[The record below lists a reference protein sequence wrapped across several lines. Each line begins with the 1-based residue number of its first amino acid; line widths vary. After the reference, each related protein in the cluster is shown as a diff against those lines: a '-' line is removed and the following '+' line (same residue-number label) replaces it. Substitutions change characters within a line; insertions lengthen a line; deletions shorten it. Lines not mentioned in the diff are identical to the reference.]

1 MTDNQLFGRLRG
13 MWIERD
19 PMPADLIDSVLVA
32 IATQGLATEYAL
44 LTLLARSTE
53 LAGVRGPSNAQT
65 LEFSDGETT
74 MLLRVSPLADGR
86 RRVDGWLAPA
96 AALTVRL
103 TQGHDDMTTS
113 INAEGR
119 FEFVHVPAGVTR
131 VWLEPG
137 TSGTNGTTSGV
148 TRGFTTPEFDL

>member
-13 MWIERD
+13 MWVERD
-19 PMPADLIDSVLVA
+19 PMPDGLIDSVLVA
-32 IATQGLATEYAL
+32 IATEGLAIEYAL

-65 LEFSDGETT
+65 LEFSDGEVT
-74 MLLRVSPLADGR
+74 MLLRVSPLGDGR

-119 FEFVHVPAGVTR
+119 FEFVHVPAGLTR
-131 VWLEPG
+131 VWLEPDAG
-137 TSGTNGTTSGV
+137 AGRGSA
-148 TRGFTTPEFDL
+148 RGFTTPEFDL